1 MTKIKAAIFDL
12 DGVIVDTAK
21 FHYLAWKRLAK
32 KMGFEFTQKDNERLK
47 GVSRMQSLEI
57 LLQVGGV
64 QLSDKEKQA
73 AADKKNKWY
82 VEYISKVDKSNILP
96 GVEKFLQD
104 LRRHEIKIALGSASK
119 NSMIILNN
127 LELVHYFDAIVDG
140 NKISKAKPDPEV
152 FLLAAEELKCE
163 PMECVVFEDAEAGI
177 EAALLGNMKAI
188 GIGSPEVLSKAHKVM
203 PDFNNAQIE
212 LLNF

>member
-1 MTKIKAAIFDL
+1 MRKIKAAIFDL

-21 FHYLAWKRLAK
+21 FHYLAWKRLAEE
-32 KMGFEFTQKDNERLK
+32 MGFEFTQKDNERLK

-57 LLQVGGV
+57 LLQIGEV
-64 QLSDKEKQA
+64 QLSDREKQA
-73 AADKKNKWY
+73 AADKKNNWY
-82 VEYISKVDKSNILP
+82 VEYISKLDKSSILP
-96 GVEKFLQD
+96 GVEKFLQS
-104 LRRHEIKIALGSASK
+104 LKQHEIKIALGSASK

-152 FLLAAEELKCE
+152 FLLAAEELQCKPE
-163 PMECVVFEDAEAGI
+163 ECVVFEDAEAGI
-177 EAALLGNMKAI
+177 EAALSGNMKAI
-188 GIGSPEVLSKAHKVM
+188 GIGSQEVLYRAHKVIH
-203 PDFNNAQIE
+203 DFNNAQIE